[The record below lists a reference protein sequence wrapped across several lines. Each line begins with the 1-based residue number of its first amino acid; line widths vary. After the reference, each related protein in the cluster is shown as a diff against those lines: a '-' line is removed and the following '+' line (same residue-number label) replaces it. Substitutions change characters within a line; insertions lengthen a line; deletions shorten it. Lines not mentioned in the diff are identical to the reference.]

1 MEYRSSEIKAGAFI
15 FVSFIVMV
23 AMIFML
29 GNLQDRFKPKKKLRI
44 AFNYTG
50 GLETGAPVRY
60 AGLAIGRVVKVEL
73 ADAVDKTKGEQVLV
87 VTSIDPAISIK
98 KDSFATI
105 KSAGMMGA
113 LYIDIRPGTADAGIL
128 AENEHLQGQ
137 DAFEF
142 AKVGDIMVEFV
153 AQIERFTN
161 IAETLASDSKTTL
174 STLQG
179 SLANIDHVISENRE
193 SIHSNL
199 KNMSKVSAEMASLM
213 DKNDGQI
220 RQTLTH
226 ISSLVQKTDILL
238 NQNDGE
244 IRKTLM
250 HASSLAQRADT
261 ILQQNEQG
269 ISDIIDQTQ
278 KVSREVESLLADNRP
293 GVTNMMH
300 AMESSSQKI
309 AGSIDSVAG
318 NLDQTL
324 KQTNGA
330 LLENRRNLLELTKN
344 LKETSES
351 LKEFSDDIKRNPW
364 KLIRKSDEQPAAE
377 PGKSVPINNQDSLR
391 MKRLDK
397 VSSK

>member
-1 MEYRSSEIKAGAFI
+1 
-15 FVSFIVMV
+15 
-23 AMIFML
+23 ML

-60 AGLAIGRVVKVEL
+60 AGLTIGRVVNVEL
-73 ADAVDKTKGEQVLV
+73 ADAVDKTKGEHVVV
-87 VTSIDPAISIK
+87 VTSIDPVISIK
-98 KDSFATI
+98 RDSFATI
-105 KSAGMMGA
+105 KTAGMMGA
-113 LYIDIRPGTADAGIL
+113 LYIDIRPGTADAGVL
-128 AENEHLQGQ
+128 AENENLQGQ

-142 AKVGDIMVEFV
+142 AKVGDIMVDFV
-153 AQIERFTN
+153 RQIERFTN
-161 IAETLASDSKTTL
+161 IAETLASDSKMTL

-193 SIHSNL
+193 NIHTNL
-199 KNMSKVSAEMASLM
+199 KNMSKISAEIASLM
-213 DKNDGQI
+213 DKNDG
-220 RQTLTH
+220 
-226 ISSLVQKTDILL
+226 
-238 NQNDGE
+238 E
-244 IRKTLM
+244 IRKTMM
-250 HASSLAQRADT
+250 HASSLVQRVDG

-278 KVSREVESLLADNRP
+278 KVGREVESLLTDNRP
-293 GVTNMMH
+293 GVTNMMR

-377 PGKSVPINNQDSLR
+377 PGKSVPVNSQDSLR